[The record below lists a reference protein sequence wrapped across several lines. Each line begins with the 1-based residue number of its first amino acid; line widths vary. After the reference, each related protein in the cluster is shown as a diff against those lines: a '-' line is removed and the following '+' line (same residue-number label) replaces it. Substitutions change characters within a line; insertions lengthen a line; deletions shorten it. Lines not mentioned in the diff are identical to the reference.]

1 MGDRNRDIRIAGGTQ
16 RDNQSHHPKH
26 QVAHKD
32 IDDKKNVVQH
42 VTKNKMGQDNYIT
55 QKVGFDYEVDK
66 VKQNVADNVIGDK
79 NTYMQR
85 VKAEGNR
92 EGEQI
97 PAGES
102 SDRMVTE

>member
-66 VKQNVADNVIGDK
+66 VKQNV
-79 NTYMQR
+79 
-85 VKAEGNR
+85 KAEGNR